1 MVKRLESAIGTVDNV
16 AKISSL
22 ASKNSGFNSCL
33 RSQATIMATTFLV
46 LLTINNGYFPRHYGL
61 PEIHGE
67 RSFLL

>member
-1 MVKRLESAIGTVDNV
+1 MTGTVVNA

-22 ASKNSGFNSCL
+22 ATKNSGLVVAF
-33 RSQATIMATTFLV
+33 MATTFLV

-67 RSFLL
+67 RS